1 MGSRVVPSSSIAPPV
16 NFLRCYYIK
25 SIISSSITMT
35 LCLDFDVLHGI
46 YALNSHDDDTW
57 KTVLAGDLGTYQMTR
72 GRLFWRETSLPHRTI
87 R

>member
-1 MGSRVVPSSSIAPPV
+1 M

-46 YALNSHDDDTW
+46 ASYSVLILLAPIGTNYYGAILNSHDDDTW
-57 KTVLAGDLGTYQMTR
+57 KTVLAGDLG
-72 GRLFWRETSLPHRTI
+72 I